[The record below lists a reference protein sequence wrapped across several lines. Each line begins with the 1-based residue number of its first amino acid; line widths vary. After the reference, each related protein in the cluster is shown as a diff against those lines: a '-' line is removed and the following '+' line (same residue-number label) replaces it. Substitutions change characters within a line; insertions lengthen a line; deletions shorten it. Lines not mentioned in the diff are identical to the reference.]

1 MTLVN
6 NINSTQNNSTIA
18 KTQSL
23 DKDAFLKLLITQLN
37 NQDPLNPME
46 DKEFIAQMAQF
57 STLEQIQS
65 MNKTLEGTNSLISEV
80 GNAISDQLSYENA
93 TLLATNKEILQQL
106 LNLNNAIKEY
116 GIRPSKDAEIATIE
130 QEESL

>member
-18 KTQSL
+18 KTQNL

-57 STLEQIQS
+57 STLEQIQG

-93 TLLATNKEILQQL
+93 ALLLTNKEILQQL

-116 GIRPSKDAEIATIE
+116 GIQPSKDAEIATIE